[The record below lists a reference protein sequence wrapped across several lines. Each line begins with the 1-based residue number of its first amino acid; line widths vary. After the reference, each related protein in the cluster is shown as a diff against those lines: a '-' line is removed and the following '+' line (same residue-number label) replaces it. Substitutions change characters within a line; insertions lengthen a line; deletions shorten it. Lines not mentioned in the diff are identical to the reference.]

1 VLLKWEADKICPHQK
16 FRKITRCTTTF
27 SKKFRLTPCIFYVC
41 KMYFFCTCKSTLY
54 KPTLA
59 SKLPM
64 LKKKKTKGICLSNS
78 AQKPSNETRLG
89 WRTA

>member
-1 VLLKWEADKICPHQK
+1 MGSRQNLSSSKIQENN
-16 FRKITRCTTTF
+16 
-27 SKKFRLTPCIFYVC
+27 
-41 KMYFFCTCKSTLY
+41 KMYNHIFKEIQTDPLYFLCMQNVFFCTCKSTLY